1 MNIIK
6 IATGPAIFGY
16 G

>member
-1 MNIIK
+1 MN